1 MKRLIDAARLL
12 RDVEEITKGHEMVA
26 KRLVIDMIS
35 DPSRIEALKMD
46 DDDLTVMPGGDMIC

>member
-1 MKRLIDAARLL
+1 MKRLIDADRLL
-12 RDVEEITKGHEMVA
+12 RDIEEITKGHEMVA

-46 DDDLTVMPGGDMIC
+46 DDDLTVMPGDDMIC

>member
-12 RDVEEITKGHEMVA
+12 SDIEEITKGHEMVA

>member
-12 RDVEEITKGHEMVA
+12 KDIEEITKGHEMVA
-26 KRLVIDMIS
+26 KRLVIDMIV

>member
-12 RDVEEITKGHEMVA
+12 KDIEEITKGHEMVA

>member
-35 DPSRIEALKMD
+35 DLSRIEALKMD